1 MASSTKTKHGDIDW
15 LYPELLTKD
24 GLLYILEQRYIKI
37 PDLQS
42 LDKEELLQLYYK
54 YILPLPQRRYRQNR
68 RGRDLTKKQVLMAKK
83 RRITAPDMEE
93 PPLKKQ
99 NMDGSDSSS
108 SRFLTSFS
116 DPSKGGGDRLKPPP
130 SCIDT
135 SRKVIKLGSGSK
147 STTPA
152 SPTKSTSQDVS
163 TLSKKI
169 VKITMSAT
177 SDSEEKKQSRNST
190 IKLINKHLESPSQG
204 KLSKVEENG
213 DVEMKD
219 VQEDKTKV
227 APDSPVLEETPNKKS
242 KLKRISWP

>member
-1 MASSTKTKHGDIDW
+1 M
-15 LYPELLTKD
+15 PN
-24 GLLYILEQRYIKI
+24 
-37 PDLQS
+37 LQD

-54 YILPLPQRRYRQNR
+54 YILPLPQRQYRQNR
-68 RGRDLTKKQVLMAKK
+68 RGQDLTKKQILLAKK
-83 RRITAPDMEE
+83 RRITAPDMDE
-93 PPLKKQ
+93 PPQKKQ
-99 NMDGSDSSS
+99 KIAGLDSSS

-147 STTPA
+147 STTPG
-152 SPTKSTSQDVS
+152 SPTKSVSQDDS

-169 VKITMSAT
+169 VKITMSPT
-177 SDSEEKKQSRNST
+177 SDSKEKKPSTNST
-190 IKLINKHLESPSQG
+190 IKLINKHLECPSQG
-204 KLSKVEENG
+204 KLSKVKENG

-219 VQEDKTKV
+219 VQESINKV
-227 APDSPVLEETPNKKS
+227 VPDLPQETPNKKI